1 MYLEYF
7 GLREAPFRITP
18 NTEYWHAGGQRGELL
33 AALVY
38 AIGQGE
44 GIIKVVGEVGS
55 GKTMLCRML
64 AAKLPD
70 NIDSVYL
77 GNPALAPD
85 EMLAAILSDLGV
97 AAPEAGRH
105 ARLTQLNQVLL
116 ARHESGRRV
125 VVFAEEAQG
134 ISLDNLEFL
143 RLLTNLETATDKLLQ
158 IVLFGQPE
166 LDAMLA
172 DPRIRQLKDRITQSL
187 KLSPLNESE
196 VADYLRARLAVAGY
210 RGPDLF
216 PPKLVAR
223 MARLSRGLSRR
234 INVLADKTLLAAYAD
249 QTRNLRPRHLAAA
262 ARDAE
267 SSPSPAPERRKRL
280 AWGWLLTGLAAG
292 LGLLAFVAWQT
303 QQHASAVFD
312 EALSDGAF
320 SGKLAFRPTLAPINN
335 TAAPRQYMPPGKQG
349 DFDLLRAETL
359 KDSDP
364 LRADA
369 RAESY
374 APQAN
379 SDLLRVEARERS
391 YAPQGDSDPLWAK
404 AHVESYAPQAPD
416 VMTLARQTGRWL
428 AQAAPETFV
437 IQLASAKDAAEAAVL
452 LQALSTLST
461 PKPLRVLYGLSQGRA
476 AWMILA
482 GEFPGRN
489 EAMAALQRLPEQNSG
504 SRFLLTV
511 GEMRTVVLPSG

>member
-1 MYLEYF
+1 MYLDYF
-7 GLREAPFRITP
+7 GLKEAPFRITP
-18 NTEYWHAGGQRGELL
+18 NTEYWYAGGQRGETL

-64 AAKLPD
+64 VAKLPD
-70 NIDSVYL
+70 TIDSVYL

-85 EMLAAILSDLGV
+85 EMLAAILADLGV

-105 ARLTQLNQVLL
+105 ARLAQLNQVLL

-234 INVLADKTLLAAYAD
+234 INVLADKTLLAAYAG
-249 QTRNLRPRHLAAA
+249 QTRNLRLRHLAAA
-262 ARDAE
+262 MRDAE
-267 SSPSPAPERRKRL
+267 ASSAPAPASRKRH
-280 AWGWLLTGLAAG
+280 AWGWLLAGLAAG
-292 LGLLAFVAWQT
+292 LGLLAFVAWQALEAPPPGSLSARPSPT
-303 QQHASAVFD
+303 PPAASPNTTASAPAPANTPD
-312 EALSDGAF
+312 MTALASQTGH
-320 SGKLAFRPTLAPINN
+320 
-335 TAAPRQYMPPGKQG
+335 
-349 DFDLLRAETL
+349 
-359 KDSDP
+359 
-364 LRADA
+364 
-369 RAESY
+369 
-374 APQAN
+374 
-379 SDLLRVEARERS
+379 
-391 YAPQGDSDPLWAK
+391 W
-404 AHVESYAPQAPD
+404 
-416 VMTLARQTGRWL
+416 LAR
-428 AQAAPETFV
+428 AAPETFV

-452 LQALSTLST
+452 LQEFGAPPT
-461 PKPLRVLYGLSQGRA
+461 PQPLRVLYGLSQGRA

-489 EAMAALQRLPEQNSG
+489 EAMAALQSLPEQNSG
-504 SRFLLTV
+504 SRFLRTV
-511 GEMRTVVLPSG
+511 GKMRTVVLPSG